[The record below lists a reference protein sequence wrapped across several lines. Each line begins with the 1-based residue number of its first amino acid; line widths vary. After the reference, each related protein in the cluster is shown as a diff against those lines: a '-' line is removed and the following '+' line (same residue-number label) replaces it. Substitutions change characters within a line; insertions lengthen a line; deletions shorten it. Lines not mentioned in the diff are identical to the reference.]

1 MDNPNVTLKAVSTLN
16 PATLFP
22 TNIEEPM
29 HDCIQIIAQGYSS
42 HLDLMDQPLED
53 PVLEMFTDGSSFMDQ
68 EQCKAGCAMVTHPK
82 DTGSR
87 SPSPMYLLT
96 KGGTYSPDESPPI
109 QVKIRE

>member
-1 MDNPNVTLKAVSTLN
+1 MGNPNVTVKAVSTLN

-22 TNIEEPM
+22 TNIEEP
-29 HDCIQIIAQGYSS
+29 IQIIAQGYSS

-53 PVLEMFTDGSSFMDQ
+53 PLLEMFTDGSSFTDQ
-68 EQCKAGCAMVTHPK
+68 EQCKAGCAVVTHPK

-87 SPSPMYLLT
+87 SPSPTYLLT

-109 QVKIRE
+109 QVKVRE